1 MSTDIKLSKA
11 QLSKIIQSGGFL
23 GALLGKFASPLVRIA
38 VSLAKN
44 VLSPLATMAS
54 ASAVDVANQRKMRKR
69 AAIATS
75 RAGVVRAGREITFVI
90 SNVDM
95 DDIITSIKSLENSC
109 VLIDEVSETV
119 KHEIKNKKM
128 DFLVC
133 Y

>member
-11 QLSKIIQSGGFL
+11 QLPKIIQSGGFL
-23 GALLGKFASPLVRIA
+23 GALLGKLASPLIKIA

-54 ASAVDVANQRKMRKR
+54 ASAVDVANQRKMRRR

-128 DFLVC
+128 NFLVC

>member
-23 GALLGKFASPLVRIA
+23 GALLGKFANPLIRIA

-54 ASAVDVANQRKMRKR
+54 ASAVDVANQRKMRRR